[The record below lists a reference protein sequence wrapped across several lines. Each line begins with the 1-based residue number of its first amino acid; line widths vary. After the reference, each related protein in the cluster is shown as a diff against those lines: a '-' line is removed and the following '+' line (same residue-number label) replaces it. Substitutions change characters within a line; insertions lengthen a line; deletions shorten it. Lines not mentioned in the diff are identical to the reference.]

1 MSLICD
7 KPNGGNP
14 TTLKPDQMNPTRF
27 PQLNQ
32 YTPAQLVDAFKL
44 YAGNQKKN
52 DRHGIAYFIGMLDSH
67 AGTLATYSD
76 RKRADLLAQ
85 LFDMVTEKNIA
96 RLIQS
101 DYTANQLAQI
111 LKK

>member
-1 MSLICD
+1 
-7 KPNGGNP
+7 
-14 TTLKPDQMNPTRF
+14 MNPTRF

-52 DRHGIAYFIGMLDSH
+52 DKHAIAYQIGMVDHH
-67 AGTLATYSD
+67 AGWIASFCDL
-76 RKRADLLAQ
+76 KRADVLDM
-85 LFDMVTEKNIA
+85 LFCRLNETTIS